1 MENVAPDVT
10 PVEPIQQGQWES
22 LLLDLI
28 RRVEEIETPRPAR
41 AVEPQQCERITFP
54 ISVKQPG
61 PRDHPMQCFI
71 RRNKMRE
78 SSLQTFQLYLGLGPS
93 ANEPDKLLL
102 TAKRTA
108 GLNFVIFLAADNF
121 SQASKCA
128 GRVRS
133 NFWVNKF
140 FVYDNQ
146 PPDDAAVQPNCR
158 SSGIF
163 NNKVSPSPKNCRST
177 YGRIAPTC
185 SRLVSTISKD
195 YSPRRIHC
203 IMNSIPVSA
212 IHKGGSAPTLTS
224 LPLVSDETFSPSPT
238 LKGKTQMRDSSS
250 APRWDEQCKGWHLD
264 FKGRV
269 TVASVKNFQ
278 FVAAVD
284 PSHNVSP
291 EEQERVIL
299 QFGKIGTDIFTMD
312 YSYPLSA
319 FQAFAICLASAFSAP

>member
-1 MENVAPDVT
+1 M
-10 PVEPIQQGQWES
+10 
-22 LLLDLI
+22 
-28 RRVEEIETPRPAR
+28 
-41 AVEPQQCERITFP
+41 
-54 ISVKQPG
+54 
-61 PRDHPMQCFI
+61 
-71 RRNKMRE
+71 
-78 SSLQTFQLYLGLGPS
+78 LQF
-93 ANEPDKLLL
+93 
-102 TAKRTA
+102 
-108 GLNFVIFLAADNF
+108 
-121 SQASKCA
+121 
-128 GRVRS
+128 
-133 NFWVNKF
+133 
-140 FVYDNQ
+140 NQ
-146 PPDDAAVQPNCR
+146 
-158 SSGIF
+158 SGIF
-163 NNKVSPSPKNCRST
+163 NNKVSPSPKNCRSST

-195 YSPRRIHC
+195 SLRRIHC

-224 LPLVSDETFSPSPT
+224 LPPLSDETFSPSPT
-238 LKGKTQMRDSSS
+238 LKGKTPMSDSSS
-250 APRWDEQCKGWHLD
+250 ASQSELPGLSEPLTLKNKAPIWDEQCKGWHLD

-319 FQAFAICLASAFSAP
+319 FQAFAICLASSFSDL

>member
-78 SSLQTFQLYLGLGPS
+78 SSLQTFQLYLGLGPC
-93 ANEPDKLLL
+93 K
-102 TAKRTA
+102 
-108 GLNFVIFLAADNF
+108 
-121 SQASKCA
+121 
-128 GRVRS
+128 S

-250 APRWDEQCKGWHLD
+250 ASQSELPGLN